1 MEILPS
7 NCAVSS
13 VQCNAGALWEKILR
27 PLSQNLAT
35 ASSAPSLAT
44 DQSLLNV
51 FFCLFSHCAF
61 RLSVVF
67 RGGVVLIPTKS

>member
-1 MEILPS
+1 MKILPS

-51 FFCLFSHCAF
+51 FFSHCAF